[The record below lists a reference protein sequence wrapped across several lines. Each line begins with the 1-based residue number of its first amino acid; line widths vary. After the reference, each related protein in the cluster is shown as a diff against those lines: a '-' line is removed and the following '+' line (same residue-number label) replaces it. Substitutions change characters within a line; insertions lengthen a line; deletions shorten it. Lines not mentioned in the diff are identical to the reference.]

1 MFFFNFLNMTSFSP
15 LNIFIEAAF
24 SAVLFFSSKFNI
36 WGHLEETSLE
46 YFFSQYGLYLVISLQ
61 SLNFLLKTG
70 RFIGYTLAI
79 LGSEFC
85 L

>member
-1 MFFFNFLNMTSFSP
+1 MFFFNFLNVTSLSP

-36 WGHLEETSLE
+36 WGHLEETSLDT
-46 YFFSQYGLYLVISLQ
+46 FSQYGLYLVVSVQ

-70 RFIGYTLAI
+70 RFTGYILAI